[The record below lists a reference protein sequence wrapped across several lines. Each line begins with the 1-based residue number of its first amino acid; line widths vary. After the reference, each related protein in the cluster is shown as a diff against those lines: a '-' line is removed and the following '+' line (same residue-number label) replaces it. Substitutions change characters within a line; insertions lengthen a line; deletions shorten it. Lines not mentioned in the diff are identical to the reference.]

1 MESKHI
7 GPKIMETKREAV
19 PDHGG
24 AHLTATRVDACVPT
38 SRVEEKKRPYP
49 VETGDAA
56 RPLISLPGLPE
67 PPSLASRSRSRLLR
81 MCRATNYH
89 VNELEQLEWIREYLM
104 VKFVSG

>member
-38 SRVEEKKRPYP
+38 SRVEEKKKA
-49 VETGDAA
+49 VSCGDWRCCSPAHLAA
-56 RPLISLPGLPE
+56 WAAGAPIPRLSQPQPLAPHVPSYELPCQ
-67 PPSLASRSRSRLLR
+67 RT
-81 MCRATNYH
+81 RAT
-89 VNELEQLEWIREYLM
+89 
-104 VKFVSG
+104 